1 MRVLFQHACSS
12 SGVISLR
19 SLDRIRGPPYVS
31 RCVMIVLNTNR
42 FKKQLFL
49 CALLACLLVGTCAES
64 NTFAARL
71 DTLCESVIES
81 PGDVEAENRLFEI
94 WSMWDLVTPEDMI
107 YALERI
113 FEASSGSFR
122 LRSRVEEML
131 RLSMIR
137 TGDLDDAKK
146 AYASSG
152 FIDRWLIVGPFD
164 NEGKT
169 GFERKFEP
177 EEETGCA
184 PDFRTAY
191 AGKHRPVHWRA
202 LPEINPFGYVHLES
216 ALHPNINVC
225 AYALT
230 FVRSDEERQVE
241 IWAAGGGAL
250 KLWFNGQM
258 VFEDDEYREGS
269 PDRLGARVTFEKGYN
284 RILVKSCTT
293 TESWGFF
300 ARLVDADGNKPDMI
314 FSISPDTTA
323 EADVCARGTDSIDR
337 IDSTL
342 DLMEKRL
349 KAEPDSADAMAALA
363 RYLFETGAD
372 DEVKHR
378 AHDLAYRAAEK
389 SPTVENCVLWADV
402 ASDTNEEKRALEK
415 ALGQD
420 PENLTAMMRMA
431 ELEAA
436 GFEPRKGIQYANRI
450 LSESPG
456 YFPARLLLLR
466 IEARMGFKVSAWKK
480 ALSAGAGMPDVALV
494 TDTLRSLAHGAGVYA
509 EADGLNRKFLKFWYS
524 DIDLHRHFLDLA
536 QHRKNRAALERH
548 AGAMLA
554 LSPFELNIYMDISSA
569 LEGAGM
575 REEAEEI
582 LQKACRT
589 APHEAELW
597 AALGLVQL
605 RKGESEN
612 GIRSLM
618 HALSL
623 KPQDAVLRE
632 YIEHLKPEDASTAD
646 EFLVDPGEFSAMRG
660 TGEGDEH
667 ARILADIEVVE
678 VHDNGLGSRH
688 RQVAVEIL
696 SEEGARDWRQHQVLY
711 VPDSQRVRIERA
723 RVYHEDGTTAELA
736 GTYSYSISEPWY
748 QMYYDVYALVMDMPP
763 LESGDIVEIVYR
775 LDDVA
780 GRNMFNDYFGD
791 FAQVQGALKKD
802 LFRYVLITPAQREF
816 YFNTRGIKNLDRRRI
831 ERDEKVLHVF
841 EAADVERIIMEHGM
855 PGYGETGSYIHVST
869 YSSWDELGEWYRG
882 LVSDQLRADEKI
894 RSIVGRLAQGLK
906 SEMDIIRAIHEWVLR
921 NTRYVA
927 LEFGIHGYRQY
938 PASVVAARGFGDCK
952 DKAGLMVVMLRLAG
966 IEAEMVLVRTR
977 DLGMVETEPASLAVF
992 NHAIVHIPGQDL
1004 WLDGTAEHNGTG
1016 ELPFGDQGAL
1026 ALTIGRDE
1034 YNLTTIPVNDA
1045 RENSYT
1051 QSLKVS
1057 LEKDGAAHLAS
1068 SWEIRGSG
1076 AALWRMKYESQATR
1090 EHRFAGDLGEHF
1102 PGVKILK
1109 LDFVQLDDIEEPVE
1123 VSCEAEVPRFA
1134 RVEDKVLLFKPAPGL
1149 NLTASHAR
1157 LSTREHDLMPGM
1169 PWHSDLSIE
1178 VRLPKGFVVRELPE
1192 PAVIR
1197 SKFGEMKLEIRARG
1211 PRIFARRTFTLSVDR
1226 IAADEYEAF
1235 RDFCIKVDGI
1245 LARTIAVAREN

>member
-1 MRVLFQHACSS
+1 MN
-12 SGVISLR
+12 
-19 SLDRIRGPPYVS
+19 
-31 RCVMIVLNTNR
+31 VLNTKR
-42 FKKQLFL
+42 FKSLHSL
-49 CALLACLLVGTCAES
+49 CVLLICLSAVTYAES
-64 NTFAARL
+64 NTFTGRL
-71 DTLCESVIES
+71 DDLCASVIES
-81 PGDVEAENRLFEI
+81 PGDIEAENRLFEI
-94 WSMWDLVTPEDMI
+94 WSMWDLVTPRDMI
-107 YALERI
+107 DALERI
-113 FEASSGSFR
+113 SGASIGNFR

-131 RLSMIR
+131 RLAMIR
-137 TGDLDDAKK
+137 TGEVDAAKK

-169 GFERKFEP
+169 GFERKLEP
-177 EEETGCA
+177 EEETGCE
-184 PDFRTAY
+184 PDYRTAY
-191 AGKHRPVHWRA
+191 EGKHRPVHWRA

-230 FVRSDEERQVE
+230 FVRSAEKRQVQ

-250 KLWFNGQM
+250 KLWFNGRG

-269 PDRLGARVTFEKGYN
+269 PDRLGARVTLEKGYN

-293 TESWGFF
+293 TEAWGFF
-300 ARLVDADGNKPDMI
+300 ARLVDEDGHKPDVV
-314 FSISPDTTA
+314 FSIKPDTTA
-323 EADVCARGTDSIDR
+323 AADVCVQETGGIKR

-342 DLMEKRL
+342 DLLEKRL
-349 KAEPDSADAMAALA
+349 EAEPDSADAMAALA

-372 DEVKHR
+372 DAVKHR

-389 SPTVENCVLWADV
+389 SATVKNCILWADV
-402 ASDTNEEKRALEK
+402 ASDTNEEKRALER
-415 ALGQD
+415 ALGRD
-420 PENLTAMMRMA
+420 PHNLRAMMRMA

-436 GFEPRKGIQYANRI
+436 GFEPRKGMQYAGRI
-450 LSESPG
+450 LRKSPG
-456 YFPARLLLLR
+456 YFPARLLLYR
-466 IEARMGFKVSAWKK
+466 VEARMGFKVSAWKK
-480 ALSAGAGMPDVALV
+480 AHSAAAGMPDVALV
-494 TDTLRSLAHGAGVYA
+494 TDTLRSLANGAGIYA

-524 DIDLHRHFLDLA
+524 DIDLHMHFLKLA
-536 QHRKNRAALERH
+536 QHRRDRVALERH
-548 AGAMLA
+548 AGAMLD
-554 LSPFELNIYMDISSA
+554 LSPFELNVYMDISRA
-569 LEGAGM
+569 FEGAGM
-575 REEAEEI
+575 RDESEEI
-582 LQKACRT
+582 LEKACRT
-589 APHEAELW
+589 APQEAELW

-605 RKGESEN
+605 RKGEGEN

-646 EFLVDPGEFSAMRG
+646 EFLVDPGEFSAMRRS
-660 TGEGDEH
+660 GEGDEH

-688 RQVAVEIL
+688 RQIAVEIL

-775 LDDVA
+775 LDDIA
-780 GRNMFNDYFGD
+780 ARNMFNDYFGD
-791 FAQVQGALKKD
+791 FVQVQGALKKD
-802 LFRYVLITPAQREF
+802 LFRYVLITPAQRKF
-816 YFNTRGIKNLDRRRI
+816 FFNTRGIKNLDRRTI
-831 ERDEKVLHVF
+831 DRDSEVLHVF
-841 EAADVERIIMEHGM
+841 EAAGVGRIVMEQGM

-882 LVSDQLRADEKI
+882 LVRDQLRADEKI
-894 RSIVGRLAQGLK
+894 RSIVERITQGLK

-927 LEFGIHGYRQY
+927 LEFGIHGYKQY

-1026 ALTIGRDE
+1026 ALTIGGDE
-1034 YNLTTIPVNDA
+1034 YNLTTIPVKAA
-1045 RENSYT
+1045 RNNSHR
-1051 QSLKVS
+1051 QSLEVS
-1057 LEKDGAAHLAS
+1057 LKKDGSARLAS
-1068 SWEIRGSG
+1068 SWDISGSG
-1076 AALWRMKYESQATR
+1076 AALWRMKYESKATR
-1090 EHRFAGDLGEHF
+1090 KHRFAGDLGEHF
-1102 PGVKILK
+1102 PGVKIIE
-1109 LDFVQLDDIEEPVE
+1109 LDFVQLDDIEESVQ

-1134 RVEDKVLLFKPAPGL
+1134 RVEDEVLLFKPAPGL

-1169 PWHSDLSIE
+1169 PWHSDLSVEI
-1178 VRLPKGFVVRELPE
+1178 RLPKGFVVRELPE

-1197 SKFGEMKLEIRARG
+1197 SKFGEMKLEIRAG
-1211 PRIFARRTFTLSVDR
+1211 GSRIFARRTFTLSVDR

-1235 RDFCIKVDGI
+1235 RDFCIEVDGI